1 MSQAA
6 KKHELDVLV
15 ETIEFTLISVIQGVA
30 LYFFINDSKDIL
42 IGLHYEYWIYIAV
55 AFTLLCMFWSQ
66 ALVHIMG
73 FISWPLEFVHTFLY
87 FLVVGFEVLL
97 FESLTKPAQWFFWNM
112 FFFGAVGLLYY
123 ADLRLLR
130 TKKSRF
136 EKIDTGIQ
144 FYKQLQRQQKIGLY
158 ILTPA
163 GICFSFVAW
172 KLITTYPDVFLTQ
185 HWHLLLGLLQLL
197 VAVTILIISLITFK
211 AHFKCIE
218 VITKKQPS

>member
-1 MSQAA
+1 MSQSA

-30 LYFFINDSKDIL
+30 LYFLINDSKDIL
-42 IGLHYEYWIYIAV
+42 TGFQYEYWIYIAV
-55 AFTLLCMFWSQ
+55 AFILLCMFWSQ

-97 FESLTKPAQWFFWNM
+97 FENLSKPTQWFFWNM
-112 FFFGAVGLLYY
+112 FFFAVVGLLYY

-130 TKKSRF
+130 TKKGRF
-136 EKIDTGIQ
+136 EKSDIGVQ

-158 ILTPA
+158 FLTPA
-163 GICFSFVAW
+163 GIGFSFVAW
-172 KLITTYPDVFLTQ
+172 KLLTHYPDFFLVQ
-185 HWHLLLGLLQLL
+185 HWHLLLGMLQLL
-197 VAVTILIISLITFK
+197 VAVTVLLWSLKTFK
-211 AHFKCIE
+211 SHFKCIE
-218 VITKKQPS
+218 AIAKKQL